1 MMEKIPPQNLEA
13 EMSVLGS
20 MMLEKESILKVIEML
35 NEEDFY
41 KDAHREIFRAIVVL
55 YDKGE
60 PIDLVTL
67 ANELGKGVILEQI
80 GGATYLTAL
89 LDTVPTAA
97 NVEYYARIVKEKSM
111 LRSLINASSQIVQMG
126 YEEGDAN
133 EALDRAQ
140 SLVFGIAQNRMG
152 RGFVSI
158 KQLVKDSFEYIEAL
172 YHRKEHVTGLS
183 TGFKDFDLLTSGLQS
198 ADFIVIAGRPSMGKS
213 ALCLNLAA
221 HIGIEEKKPV
231 AIFSLE
237 MSRDHLVQR
246 MLCSEARVDMSK
258 LRTGFLSEEDWH
270 PLTTAA
276 SRLSESPIFI
286 DDTPGISVLEVRA
299 KARRLKAENDIA
311 LIIIDYLQ
319 LMEAHERVESR
330 QQEISG
336 ISRSLK
342 SLARELNIPLVVVS
356 QLSRAVEIRKE
367 DFRPRLSDL
376 RESGAIEQDA
386 DLVAFVFREE
396 YYHPDDEKIR
406 GLAEIIIGK
415 QRNGP
420 VGKVKLAWLGRF
432 TRFENLAKT

>member
-1 MMEKIPPQNLEA
+1 MEKIPPQNLEA
-13 EMSVLGS
+13 EISVLGS
-20 MMLEKESILKVIEML
+20 MMLEKESILKVIEIL

-41 KDAHREIFRAIVVL
+41 KDAHREIYRAIASL
-55 YDKGE
+55 YDRGE

-67 ANELGKGVILEQI
+67 ANELRKGEILEKI
-80 GGATYLTAL
+80 GGATYLTSL
-89 LDTVPTAA
+89 LDAVPTAA
-97 NVEYYARIVKEKSM
+97 NVEYYAKIVKEKSM

-133 EALDRAQ
+133 ALIDRAQ
-140 SLVFGIAQNRMG
+140 SLIFGLTQDRMG
-152 RGFVSI
+152 QGFISI
-158 KQLVKDSFEYIEAL
+158 KQLVKDSFEYIESL
-172 YHRKEHVTGLS
+172 YHRKEHVTGLA
-183 TGFKDFDLLTSGLQS
+183 TGFKDFDLMTSGLQT

-213 ALCLNLAA
+213 SLCLNIATHVA
-221 HIGIEEKKPV
+221 IEEKKPV
-231 AIFSLE
+231 AMFSLE
-237 MSRDHLVQR
+237 MSKDHLVQR

-299 KARRLKAENDIA
+299 KARRLKAEHDIA
-311 LIIIDYLQ
+311 LVIIDYLQ
-319 LMEAHERVESR
+319 LMQSHEKVESR
-330 QQEISG
+330 QQEVSE

-342 SLARELNIPLVVVS
+342 SLARELNIPLIVVS
-356 QLSRAVEIRKE
+356 QLSRAVETRKE
-367 DFRPRLSDL
+367 DYRPRLSDL

-396 YYHPDDEKIR
+396 AYHPDNEKVR

-420 VGKVKLAWLGRF
+420 VGKINLAWLGRF